1 VGDFDGALAELE
13 RRGADIERRFGI
25 PHGPC
30 ATLRTPGVDRL
41 AVSELSR
48 PDADRHLRG
57 ADRLR
62 GPIKR
67 ARGGPPVRTAT
78 RCREWPRGDTRLAR
92 LEIGDPRSAARP
104 GSRPAGPRAR

>member
-30 ATLRTPGVDRL
+30 ATLRTPGVDRR
-41 AVSELSR
+41 AVYELSR

-57 ADRLR
+57 RIDFAAQSS
-62 GPIKR
+62 G
-67 ARGGPPVRTAT
+67 
-78 RCREWPRGDTRLAR
+78 
-92 LEIGDPRSAARP
+92 LEE
-104 GSRPAGPRAR
+104 GPR